1 MRERLIGPEI
11 YDMLSK
17 YDLIGVGVMLSP
29 NPVGQVGLSMNR
41 RCERHVMVW
50 YGMVWYGMV
59 WYGMVWYGMVWY
71 GMVRYGMIWYG
82 MVWYGMVWYGMV
94 RHNGM
99 VWYGKS
105 ELPQGTAVYSGEN
118 LRSV

>member
-1 MRERLIGPEI
+1 MTVVGENETMVRATSDAEGNVNLDIHAPLGLPT
-11 YDMLSK
+11 LSGK
-17 YDLIGVGVMLSP
+17 VCIRQGKSELLQGTVVYSGEEPRSVY
-29 NPVGQVGLSMNR
+29 
-41 RCERHVMVW
+41 MVW
-50 YGMVWYGMV
+50 FGIVG
-59 WYGMVWYGMVWY
+59 
-71 GMVRYGMIWYG
+71 YGMIWYG

-105 ELPQGTAVYSGEN
+105 ELPQGTAVYSGDN